1 MMNRELYI
9 GGKKVDLPDNVNFN
23 LVWQCANPG
32 ELKIYGSGS
41 STVKLPFT
49 PANDAVF
56 QRSRFV
62 NVMTDAVFA
71 TFDARYYEDNML
83 MFSDGKASLLAVSD
97 SYEVALTWGNTDHI
111 QKLKDTPIYTL
122 SLGAFKWDDSHMY
135 PMAETSG
142 DSQHLPALYTDGN
155 QALMFRH
162 ALSRPLVYYSSLL
175 AQVGITLDN
184 APSDIMTRC
193 GLSFV
198 QVNSTNSYGVYNKAV
213 NLTGGCE
220 IISYAGSDV
229 EPQYNPYTTTFKKV
243 TEIDI
248 SQSGTFGVRLIDAI
262 KSAYYSNYANDQS
275 YFGLCFF
282 LTSEDFGDGGYIG
295 RGEFIFNAFSNY
307 NRDKYQPMYRVEQ
320 EEFIDNATGLPHYSW
335 NLTGEEV
342 KPVALAYAVDEG
354 NVNLFDIGDFRNEEI
369 KLESGTYRLYVCQA
383 GSNRK
388 VQDRDQTITL
398 FQSFVY
404 FQGLLVSTE
413 LYNSKGVTEITS
425 PDDPILSV
433 NPPDMVTM
441 LGYETAYE
449 VVEDF
454 MKLFPLMVVNKDGR
468 LVYFSFKDV
477 RDNKAD
483 AYDWSDGFVRVYSVE
498 FGNDNLASLNHVRY
512 AISDGYKGL
521 RADGSF
527 TAKGAKAEQGDYAQ
541 LSKLTS
547 YEDSKNMRFKP
558 TPNSTVNSTIPV
570 YPLAEVEYDK
580 ESDTYAVA
588 GTKDMPCLLFQ
599 LSSVQIYN
607 AKGEDGK
614 TYRMF
619 NVYNRRDTM
628 NNIINTYWRDFI
640 EVCGA
645 QRTVT
650 IKAVLKAQWLVG
662 FDFRRPVYF
671 KQLALYIFVQ
681 KITYKGHAE
690 STIEGIII

>member
-9 GGKKVDLPDNVNFN
+9 DGKKIDLPDNVNFN
-23 LVWQCANPG
+23 LVWQCAKPG

-71 TFDARYYEDNML
+71 TFDARYYENNML
-83 MFSDGKASLLAVSD
+83 MFSDGKATLLSVSD
-97 SYEVALTWGNTDHI
+97 SYEVALTWGNTDYI

-142 DSQHLPALYTDGN
+142 DSQNLPALYTDGN

-198 QVNSTNSYGVYNKAV
+198 QVNSTNAYGNANSSFSFLNEYVQTMAHTGIIEGQAGENAYLRCAKVASFEISEAGLYSIKQKGIFDSIVYDEWATSTYYKRMCLWITPIDYGDRV
-213 NLTGGCE
+213 
-220 IISYAGSDV
+220 
-229 EPQYNPYTTTFKKV
+229 
-243 TEIDI
+243 DI
-248 SQSGTFGVRLIDAI
+248 SKGGISPFI
-262 KSAYYSNYANDQS
+262 KQAFMDDRGLSYNAMYAN
-275 YFGLCFF
+275 GN
-282 LTSEDFGDGGYIG
+282 EI
-295 RGEFIFNAFSNY
+295 
-307 NRDKYQPMYRVEQ
+307 
-320 EEFIDNATGLPHYSW
+320 
-335 NLTGEEV
+335 EV
-342 KPVALAYAVDEG
+342 VALAYIDEG
-354 NVNLFDIGDFRNEEI
+354 AKDLSMFSVLDWASVDIEFD
-369 KLESGTYRLYVCQA
+369 KGTYHVYLCNA
-383 GSNRK
+383 GNTDRVEIWDDQEDGIVEKSDFSTTVKLSDTTVFVTGKFR
-388 VQDRDQTITL
+388 QDYQM
-398 FQSFVY
+398 
-404 FQGLLVSTE
+404 
-413 LYNSKGVTEITS
+413 KITS

-468 LVYFSFKDV
+468 FVYFSFKDV

-483 AYDWSDGFVRVYSVE
+483 AYDWSDGFVGVDSVA
-498 FGNDNLASLNHVRY
+498 FGNDSLASLNHVRY
-512 AISDGYKGL
+512 ATSDGYKGL

-558 TPNSTVNSTIPV
+558 TPNSTINSTIPV

-580 ESDTYAVA
+580 DSDTYAVA
-588 GTKDMPCLLFQ
+588 GTKDTPCLLFQ
-599 LSSVQIYN
+599 LGSLQIYN

-619 NVYNRRDTM
+619 KVYNRQDTM

-640 EVCGA
+640 EVCGS

-650 IKAVLKAQWLVG
+650 IKAVLHARHLSG